1 VERRSEQRAGI
12 YEDLAKIA
20 LSACNLDLRLRFVR
34 VGYANKHYRIRR
46 VVAKITSSN
55 TYACSSGY

>member
-1 VERRSEQRAGI
+1 MEGCVEQRAGV

-46 VVAKITSSN
+46 VAAKMISSN
-55 TYACSSGY
+55 THACSASY